1 MNKRKISFIILL
13 LFISILGIINKEVW
27 AYRGS
32 AASHCSHYIR
42 ENIEGRNEREINERE
57 IKEKIEKANNEH
69 HSFNCKYD
77 YAIRDS
83 NIIVYCKIHGS
94 GSNKSILDSLSVRGY
109 YKDRFNHTGFNCTAI
124 LVSIGIVFFIIRFL
138 SQKFSQ
144 KRR

>member
-1 MNKRKISFIILL
+1 MNKRKLSFIVLL
-13 LFISILGIINKEVW
+13 LFFLILGIINKEVW

-42 ENIEGRNEREINERE
+42 EKIEGGNERE
-57 IKEKIEKANNEH
+57 IKEKIEKANKEH
-69 HSFNCKYD
+69 HSFDCKYD

-83 NIIVYCKIHGS
+83 NIIVYCTIHGS

-124 LVSIGIVFFIIRFL
+124 LVGIGIVFWIIAF
-138 SQKFSQ
+138 FSR
-144 KRR
+144 KRK